1 MFKDIKKKAEEKAS
15 NLQDVTTSV
24 GSKVADQAKNLGKY
38 ASNLA
43 TGAVKTAS
51 DAASTTS
58 KMAKGTIDSVI
69 ISLATKIVVRSMK
82 KVGKRGSSYISDDSK
97 YEMFVDRTWEI
108 LPLPVRLVGR
118 DSLGYDT
125 AMFTLRNTVFG
136 KDVNEPEIDKN
147 DEGIIKK
154 TIKGMFR

>member
-15 NLQDVTTSV
+15 EVKDVTASV
-24 GSKVADQAKNLGKY
+24 GGKVADQAKNLGEY
-38 ASNLA
+38 ASDLA

-51 DAASTTS
+51 NVASSTG
-58 KMAKGTIDSVI
+58 KMAKGAIDSVI

-97 YEMFVDRTWEI
+97 YRIFVDRTWEM

-136 KDVNEPEIDKN
+136 KDDDEPEIDKN

>member
-1 MFKDIKKKAEEKAS
+1 MFKDIKKKAEEKAADVK
-15 NLQDVTTSV
+15 DVTASV
-24 GSKVADQAKNLGKY
+24 GGKVADQAKNLGES
-38 ASNLA
+38 ASDLA

-51 DAASTTS
+51 NAASS
-58 KMAKGTIDSVI
+58 ACKMAKGAIDSVV
-69 ISLATKIVVRSMK
+69 ISLATKIVIRSMK
-82 KVGKRGSSYISDDSK
+82 KVGRRGSSYISDDAK
-97 YEMFVDRTWEI
+97 YGMFVNRTWEI

-125 AMFTLRNTVFG
+125 AMFTLRNAVFG
-136 KDVNEPEIDKN
+136 KDNNEPEIDKN

>member
-15 NLQDVTTSV
+15 DVKDVTASV
-24 GSKVADQAKNLGKY
+24 GGKVADQAKNLGKY

-43 TGAVKTAS
+43 TGAVKSAS
-51 DAASTTS
+51 DVASTTG

-97 YEMFVDRTWEI
+97 YGMFVDRTWEI

>member
-15 NLQDVTTSV
+15 DVKDVTASV
-24 GSKVADQAKNLGKY
+24 GSKVASQAKNLGES
-38 ASNLA
+38 ASDLA
-43 TGAVKTAS
+43 SGAVKTATG
-51 DAASTTS
+51 AASS
-58 KMAKGTIDSVI
+58 AGKIAKGAIDSVV
-69 ISLATKIVVRSMK
+69 ISIATKIVIRSMK
-82 KVGKRGSSYISDDSK
+82 KMGSKGSSYISNDSK
-97 YEMFVDRTWEI
+97 YGMFVDRTWEI
-108 LPLPVRLVGR
+108 LPLPIRLVGR

-136 KDVNEPEIDKN
+136 KDNNEPEIDKN

>member
-15 NLQDVTTSV
+15 DVKDVTASV
-24 GSKVADQAKNLGKY
+24 GGKVADQAKNLGKY

>member
-1 MFKDIKKKAEEKAS
+1 MFKDIKKKAGEKAS
-15 NLQDVTTSV
+15 DVKDVTASV
-24 GSKVADQAKNLGKY
+24 GGKVADQAKNLGES
-38 ASNLA
+38 ASDLA

-51 DAASTTS
+51 DAASS
-58 KMAKGTIDSVI
+58 AGKMAKGAIDSVV
-69 ISLATKIVVRSMK
+69 ISLAARIIIRSMK
-82 KVGKRGSSYISDDSK
+82 KVGRRGSSYISDDAK
-97 YEMFVDRTWEI
+97 YGMFVNRTWEI

-125 AMFTLRNTVFG
+125 AMFTLRNAVFG
-136 KDVNEPEIDKN
+136 KDNNEPEIDKN

>member
-1 MFKDIKKKAEEKAS
+1 MFKDIKKKAKEKAT
-15 NLQDVTTSV
+15 QVKDVTTSV
-24 GSKVADQAKNLGKY
+24 GSKVADQAKNLGES
-38 ASNLA
+38 ASELA
-43 TGAVKTAS
+43 SEAVKTAAG
-51 DAASTTS
+51 AASS
-58 KMAKGTIDSVI
+58 AGKIAKGAIDSVVI
-69 ISLATKIVVRSMK
+69 ALATKIVVRSMK
-82 KVGKRGSSYISDDSK
+82 KVGSKGSSYISDDSK
-97 YEMFVDRTWEI
+97 YGMFVDRTWEL

-136 KDVNEPEIDKN
+136 KDNNEPEINRN

>member
-15 NLQDVTTSV
+15 DVKDVTASV
-24 GSKVADQAKNLGKY
+24 SGKVADQAKNLGES
-38 ASNLA
+38 ASDLA

-51 DAASTTS
+51 NAASS
-58 KMAKGTIDSVI
+58 AGKMAKGAIDSVV
-69 ISLATKIVVRSMK
+69 ISLATKIVIRSMK
-82 KVGKRGSSYISDDSK
+82 KVGRRGSSYISDDAK
-97 YEMFVDRTWEI
+97 YEMFVNRTWEI

-125 AMFTLRNTVFG
+125 AMFTLRNAVFG
-136 KDVNEPEIDKN
+136 KDNNKPEIDKN